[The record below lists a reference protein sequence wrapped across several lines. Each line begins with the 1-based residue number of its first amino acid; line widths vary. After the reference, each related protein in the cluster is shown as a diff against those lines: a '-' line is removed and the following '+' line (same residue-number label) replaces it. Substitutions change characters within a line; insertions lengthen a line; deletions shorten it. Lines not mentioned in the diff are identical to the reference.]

1 MSVSTPRYQRHDHVV
16 VVTVN
21 ASEQEQQNF
30 YLILFIQNVKIWS
43 KGKILKQWNQKTQM
57 ESYES
62 GESAALQA
70 EQLIQI
76 MSECSLCLGM
86 SGISQICCS
95 LSSLNFS
102 AVVALSLPLE
112 VSDLERGLLIQC

>member
-1 MSVSTPRYQRHDHVV
+1 MV

-43 KGKILKQWNQKTQM
+43 KGKFWDQITQM

-62 GESAALQA
+62 AESAALQA
-70 EQLIQI
+70 EPKLIQI

-102 AVVALSLPLE
+102 AVVAPSLPLE
-112 VSDLERGLLIQC
+112 VSDLRKGLLIQC